1 MLCAET
7 NSLSLNTS
15 TRDKGRDERER
26 ENACQGCWKCFA
38 LIALRSASV
47 IGCCLFFVSPFSL
60 SPLPLPYLYL
70 YLQRGLGECKWVSV
84 KDSFL
89 IPSVVTR
96 TDLTSTSCCALE
108 YPVTWISV
116 CHSRASGR
124 SNRAW
129 MLLFTWGMC
138 LSSFVTWGSW
148 LDVCTIFSAFCI
160 IVDSGT
166 FILR

>member
-7 NSLSLNTS
+7 NSLSLHTS
-15 TRDKGRDERER
+15 TRDKGRDERESECTLR
-26 ENACQGCWKCFA
+26 LLKMFCFDCTEICLLLAAAC
-38 LIALRSASV
+38 S
-47 IGCCLFFVSPFSL
+47 LFLPPVS
-60 SPLPLPYLYL
+60 LPLPYLYF
-70 YLQRGLGECKWVSV
+70 YLQRWLGECKWVSV
-84 KDSFL
+84 KDRFL

-116 CHSRASGR
+116 CHSRASGG

-129 MLLFTWGMC
+129 MLLFTWGIC
-138 LSSFVTWGSW
+138 FSSFVTWGSW
-148 LDVCTIFSAFCI
+148 LDVCTISSAFCI

-166 FILR
+166 FFLR